1 MEKIVLELPEQ
12 GYFSW
17 ETVARCA
24 KDANMPLENWITDAI
39 ESKMRRQ
46 DTASYCAAHEL
57 WPSTPEEETPIP
69 IYKKLIGNVFQSL
82 ADILWDSIDAD
93 LA

>member
-1 MEKIVLELPEQ
+1 MEKVILELPEQ

-17 ETVARCA
+17 EAVARCA
-24 KDANMPLENWITDAI
+24 KEANMPLENWITDAI
-39 ESKMRRQ
+39 ESKMHRQ

-57 WPSTPEEETPIP
+57 WPSAPEEKTPIP
-69 IYKKLIGNVFQSL
+69 IYKKLVGNAFQAL

>member
-1 MEKIVLELPEQ
+1 MEKVILELPEQ

-17 ETVARCA
+17 ATIERCA
-24 KDANMPLENWITDAI
+24 REANMPMENWITDAF
-39 ESKMRRQ
+39 ETKMRQQ
-46 DTASYCAAHEL
+46 DAASYCAAHKL
-57 WPSTPEEETPIP
+57 WPSQPEEEMSTP
-69 IYKKLIGNVFQSL
+69 IYKKLVGNALQYL

>member
-1 MEKIVLELPEQ
+1 MEKVILELPEQ
-12 GYFSW
+12 GCLSW
-17 ETVARCA
+17 ERVERCA
-24 KDANMPLENWITDAI
+24 KEANMPLENWITDAI

-46 DTASYCAAHEL
+46 DTAAYCAAHKL
-57 WPSTPEEETPIP
+57 WPSAPEEEVPIP
-69 IYKKLIGNVFQSL
+69 IHKKLIGNALQFL